1 MLNIIYLILLLWMW
15 FRGFL
20 ENYFYIKFFIDCS
33 EIVSFLFDYKVN
45 VRILDN
51 SGMKF
56 LSWMIIKMFFVVG
69 IVK

>member
-1 MLNIIYLILLLWMW
+1 MYLVFFLKII
-15 FRGFL
+15 
-20 ENYFYIKFFIDCS
+20 FYIKFFIDRS